1 MKHLN
6 RRPFI
11 TGVACAAA
19 LLALAPPAFANEV
32 YYEPRPVLET
42 KQGKLQGVER
52 NSMVMFKNIPYA
64 APPVGDLRWRPPQP
78 ARGWTG
84 VRDASRAGQACM
96 QPFIDG
102 LTNELVPGSE
112 DCLTLNVFAQK
123 GAKKQPVMVWLHG
136 GGLVIGSGHEPVYE
150 PVGLVGEGV
159 VVVSLDYRLGRLGF
173 FAPPELVA
181 EARKNGEPFGNYG
194 ILDQILALK
203 WVRDNIAAFGGD
215 PDNVTIFGQ
224 SAGGRS
230 VTWLMTSPAAAG
242 LFHKAIAQSAQ
253 QLPMR
258 HLTQDRFGKT
268 SVTAND
274 QKFVDAKGGK
284 SLKEL
289 RALPAEDVI
298 LSAADFIAGAFDS
311 AIVDGETILDDAI
324 PLFAQGKQHKVPF
337 MIGTLAWDASF
348 FALNAPTVD
357 AYVKSMKQDPEVI
370 ARLYKD
376 YRYQCDQALAPQLM
390 ADGWYTGAVKLLADS
405 ANKAA
410 PAYAYYYSYVTPS
423 LKANYIGPA
432 HTFELPYVFGALD
445 TVNLA
450 PSKAAPVDPC
460 QEIAEA
466 RLDAKEKSTWSKY
479 WFPATV
485 PAGAADRSMAVQ
497 MAKSWTSFAKTGNPN
512 YGGTNVWPRYN
523 IQDDAMRNFANDSE
537 GTITQVNKARVDY
550 QLDFVRSFYGVR

>member
-11 TGVACAAA
+11 TGAVCAAA
-19 LLALAPPAFANEV
+19 LVALAPPALANEV

-52 NSMVMFKNIPYA
+52 NGMVMFKNIPYA

-78 ARGWTG
+78 ARNWTG
-84 VRDASRAGQACM
+84 VRDASRTGQACM
-96 QPFIDG
+96 QPLIDG

-123 GAKKQPVMVWLHG
+123 GAKKQPVMVWIHG
-136 GGLVIGSGHEPVYE
+136 GGLLTGSASEPYYE

-181 EARKNGEPFGNYG
+181 EARKNGEPVGNYG
-194 ILDQILALK
+194 ILDQIQALK
-203 WVRDNIAAFGGD
+203 WVRDNIATFGGD

-242 LFHKAIAQSAQ
+242 LFHKAIAQSPQ
-253 QLPMR
+253 QLPLR
-258 HLTQDRFGKT
+258 GLTQDRFGKI
-268 SVTAND
+268 SAQAND

-284 SLKEL
+284 SLQAL

-298 LSAADFIAGAFDS
+298 LSAADFISGAFDS
-311 AIVDGETILDDAI
+311 AIVDGEVILDDAI
-324 PLFAQGKQHKVPF
+324 PLFAQGKQHKLPF
-337 MIGTLAWDASF
+337 MVGTLAWDASF

-423 LKANYIGPA
+423 LRANYIGPA

-460 QEIAEA
+460 QEIAAA
-466 RLDAKEKSTWSKY
+466 RVGAKEKSTWSKY

-512 YGGTNVWPRYN
+512 HGGTNVWPRYN
-523 IQDDAMRNFANDSE
+523 IQDDVMRNFANDSE
-537 GTITQVNKARVDY
+537 GTITQVHKARVDY
-550 QLDFVRSFYGVR
+550 QLGSVRSFYGIR